1 MTPSLIKKESLS
13 MRNILVTA
21 FLLVLAAGPASAH
34 AFLKQASPAV
44 GSTVQTAPTEVAI
57 TFTEGVEPAF
67 STITVVDG
75 GGARVDDGTVHLAP
89 GGDTHLVAGLKPLQP
104 GTYKVTWHATATDTH
119 KTQGSFTFTVK
130 P

>member
-1 MTPSLIKKESLS
+1 VTLRIRKKENTP
-13 MRNILVTA
+13 MRNITLPA
-21 FLLVLAAGPASAH
+21 LLLVLAAGPASAH

-44 GSTVQTAPTEVAI
+44 GSTVPAAPTEVAI

-67 STITVVDG
+67 STITVADSS
-75 GGARVDDGTVHLAP
+75 GARVDSGTVHLGP
-89 GGDTHLVAGLKPLQP
+89 GGDTLLATSLKPLQP
-104 GTYKVTWHATATDTH
+104 GTYKVTWHVTATDTH